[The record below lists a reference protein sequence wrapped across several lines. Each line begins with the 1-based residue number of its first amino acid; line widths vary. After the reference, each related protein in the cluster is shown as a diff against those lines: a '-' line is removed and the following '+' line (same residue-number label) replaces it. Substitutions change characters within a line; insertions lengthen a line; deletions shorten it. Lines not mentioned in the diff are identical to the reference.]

1 MMPLL
6 PIMAVALI
14 LSTLALLWIKRIVTA
29 IKILALQSLVLG
41 VVALSIARHTGAM
54 DLYAMAALTV
64 LMKAVAIPGILW
76 YTMQKIGARRETEKL
91 VGREL
96 SLLTGA
102 GLLVV
107 GYVATYHLPVIAAT
121 VTRPYLP
128 ISIAMLLIGLF
139 IMTTHQKALMQ
150 GIGLIVMENGLFLVA
165 LVTTY
170 GMPFLVDIGVF
181 LDVFVAV
188 VLISMLTLRID
199 RTFRST
205 HTERL
210 RNLRG

>member
-1 MMPLL
+1 MPLL
-6 PIMAVALI
+6 PVMAVALI

-29 IKILALQSLVLG
+29 IKILAVQSLVLG
-41 VVALSIARHTGAM
+41 VVALSIARHTGAA
-54 DLYAMAALTV
+54 DLYVMAALTV
-64 LMKAVAIPGILW
+64 VMKAVAIPWILW
-76 YTMQKIGARRETEKL
+76 YTMQKIGVHRETEKL

-107 GYVATYHLPVIAAT
+107 GYVVTYHLPAIAAT

-139 IMTTHQKALMQ
+139 IMTTHQKAIMQ

-188 VLISMLTLRID
+188 ILISMLTLRID